1 MSQYSYDYLDRHV
14 LAGFAET
21 RRPWWAD
28 GAAAGGS
35 VLANLFPGEVPM
47 ERVEE
52 LLTVWQPYVMPLY
65 DVDLDTVHELYD
77 ADMRPVQAVPLS
89 AMGAIPT
96 HKLVKA
102 SDSHEQI
109 AVIGI
114 DHAIHTY
121 RDWLTGTVRECVGEE
136 AQVSSAGLLKN
147 RAQAWV
153 QIERPE
159 SAVGPDGIKFSP
171 YVTLSTSLDGSLK
184 SQINQNT
191 KMTICD
197 NTLRITRGQGVAFRH
212 TKNSEAK
219 LGDYRSVMT
228 AIVQGETEFRVE
240 LERQL
245 SVKVDDIAFSRFIEA
260 LVPMAED
267 DIPAKKTRSERK
279 RQEIT
284 QLYKGDE
291 RVQGWRGT
299 MFGAVQAVNTWQT
312 HMSQLRN
319 ATGYEMD
326 DTNLRAMRNY
336 GEQLK
341 PVKGD
346 SLDQETAKL
355 LESVLV

>member
-1 MSQYSYDYLDRHV
+1 MSAESYLWLATNV
-14 LAGFAET
+14 LAGFADT

-28 GAAAGGS
+28 AAEEQGYAT
-35 VLANLFPGEVPM
+35 NLFSAEIPM

-52 LLTVWQPYVMPLY
+52 LLTKWSAYTEPLY
-65 DVDLDTVHELYD
+65 TC
-77 ADMRPVQAVPLS
+77 DMEQVA
-89 AMGAIPT
+89 T
-96 HKLVKA
+96 HKLVRA
-102 SDSHEQI
+102 SDTHEHI

-114 DHAIHTY
+114 DHAIHSY
-121 RDWLTGTVRECVGEE
+121 SDWLTGTVRECVGEE
-136 AQVSSAGLLKN
+136 AQVSSAGLLRN

-153 QIERPE
+153 QIERPD
-159 SAVGPDGIKFSP
+159 SAVGPDGIRFSP
-171 YVTLSTSLDGSLK
+171 YVTCSTSLDGSLK

-191 KMTICD
+191 QMTICD

-212 TKNSEAK
+212 TKNSNAR

-245 SVKVDDIAFSRFIEA
+245 GVKVDDSAFSRFLEAFVPIED
-260 LVPMAED
+260 D

-299 MFGAVQAVNTWQT
+299 EFGVVQAVNTWQT

-336 GEQLK
+336 GERLRI
-341 PVKGD
+341 VKGD
-346 SLDQETAKL
+346 SPDQETAKI
-355 LESVLV
+355 LEAVL

>member
-1 MSQYSYDYLDRHV
+1 MSQYSYDYLARMV

-28 GAAAGGS
+28 GAEAGGS
-35 VLANLFPGEVPM
+35 ILNLFPAEVPM

-52 LLTVWQPYVMPLY
+52 LLTKWSAYTEPLY
-65 DVDLDTVHELYD
+65 TG
-77 ADMRPVQAVPLS
+77 DMEEVA
-89 AMGAIPT
+89 T
-96 HKLVKA
+96 HKLVRA
-102 SDSHEQI
+102 SDTREHI

-114 DHAIHTY
+114 DHAIHSY
-121 RDWLTGTVRECVGEE
+121 QDWLTGTVRECVGEE

-159 SAVGPDGIKFSP
+159 TATGPDGIRFSP
-171 YVTLSTSLDGSLK
+171 YITLSTSLDGSL
-184 SQINQNT
+184 STQINQNT

-197 NTLRITRGQGVAFRH
+197 NTLRITRGQGLAFRH
-212 TKNSEAK
+212 SKNSNAK

-228 AIVQGETEFRVE
+228 AIVQGESDFRKE

-245 SVKVDDIAFSRFIEA
+245 AVKVDDPAFSRFIEA
-260 LVPMAED
+260 LVPIGED

-291 RVQGWRGT
+291 RVQGWQGT

-319 ATGYEMD
+319 ATPHEMD
-326 DTNLRAMRNY
+326 DTNLRAMKLY

-341 PVKGD
+341 PLKGD